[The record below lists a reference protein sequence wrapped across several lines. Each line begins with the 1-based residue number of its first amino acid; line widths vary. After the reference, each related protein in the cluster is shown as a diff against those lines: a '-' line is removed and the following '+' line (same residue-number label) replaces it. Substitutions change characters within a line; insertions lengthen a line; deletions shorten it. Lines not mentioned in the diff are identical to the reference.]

1 MFQLNTNIFSI
12 SQMKSVMTKTFEKIL
27 NCKITHIV
35 FNLQIHKEFMDLRMT
50 VKPITF
56 ISKESHY

>member
-1 MFQLNTNIFSI
+1 
-12 SQMKSVMTKTFEKIL
+12 MKTVMAKTFEKIL

-35 FNLQIHKEFMDLRMT
+35 FNLQIYKEFMNLRMT

-56 ISKESHY
+56 ISKESHH